1 MNFKVFEKI
10 YESIKLVLQY
20 LKLGKNKIKELNQ
33 ILNLKLEELENSIDS
48 IINNEKTKKI
58 LNEKEQLLNQ
68 IFLKLDFK
76 KYLKTFVSQKYEEI
90 KKNTLSNKNILIIG
104 NPGIGKSTLINSFLN
119 INKAKTGLGK
129 SITQD
134 FNSYKSSPDNGF
146 TLIDSKGFKNYENSI
161 KEIKTFIKKKLFSN
175 KDEFINCIWY
185 CFTGTRYN
193 EEEKKVIH
201 HLLYQY
207 EDILPIII
215 VYTQTIDHD
224 EADNYLNLIKNF
236 LDIDKDKINYIK
248 ILAQDRYVGKNK
260 IKLEAFGLDE
270 LKKITLERI
279 QQTYNSSFFQ
289 SIRERIIGLYKMNI
303 NNKFKAIKKKV
314 NVLIDI
320 IQYNSIIFLN
330 FENYFFELLNLI
342 FFYDKCN
349 HNIKDLLTEN
359 KKYYINDNNILID
372 DGIILLNQTLVE
384 NKIPIYNNFLN
395 KITQSYIEEFE
406 LKINQIYEDIIK
418 KCFPKLSKK
427 IKERLLSDLIKELRN
442 HLYIELDNNIEKENE
457 IFYMNFVNDILLEFD
472 EIHDIN
478 EDLIEGLNNE
488 EKIDSDNNIQLN
500 KIESNN
506 NNNHIKKNKK
516 YTTKKFKIDYS
527 DINRLKFFEHQVIIK
542 IIKYFT
548 NEILVYIKSYMLS
561 NNQIMNL
568 KNLIEN
574 EIIEKLKKIDKK

>member
-1 MNFKVFEKI
+1 
-10 YESIKLVLQY
+10 
-20 LKLGKNKIKELNQ
+20 
-33 ILNLKLEELENSIDS
+33 
-48 IINNEKTKKI
+48 
-58 LNEKEQLLNQ
+58 
-68 IFLKLDFK
+68 
-76 KYLKTFVSQKYEEI
+76 
-90 KKNTLSNKNILIIG
+90 
-104 NPGIGKSTLINSFLN
+104 
-119 INKAKTGLGK
+119 
-129 SITQD
+129 
-134 FNSYKSSPDNGF
+134 
-146 TLIDSKGFKNYENSI
+146 
-161 KEIKTFIKKKLFSN
+161 
-175 KDEFINCIWY
+175 
-185 CFTGTRYN
+185 
-193 EEEKKVIH
+193 
-201 HLLYQY
+201 
-207 EDILPIII
+207 
-215 VYTQTIDHD
+215 
-224 EADNYLNLIKNF
+224 
-236 LDIDKDKINYIK
+236 
-248 ILAQDRYVGKNK
+248 
-260 IKLEAFGLDE
+260 
-270 LKKITLERI
+270 
-279 QQTYNSSFFQ
+279 
-289 SIRERIIGLYKMNI
+289 MNI
-303 NNKFKAIKKKV
+303 NNKFQAIKKKV

-330 FENYFFELLNLI
+330 FENYFLELLNLI

-457 IFYMNFVNDILLEFD
+457 IFYMNFANDILLEFD

-500 KIESNN
+500 KIENNN